1 VQLSDRLLLVAL
13 APQWQA
19 ALNRGQ
25 HDEQARLRKDP
36 LSYLLP
42 NSAVSLMQ
50 CKDFFSHMWRLALG
64 H

>member
-1 VQLSDRLLLVAL
+1 LVAL

-19 ALNRGQ
+19 ALNLGQ
-25 HDEQARLRKDP
+25 HDEQARLRRDP